1 MIIILFVYPFVRNFG
16 TYKGEKA
23 QVRTKGAHLRTKKGT
38 GGNDKD
44 TFVSEKGISL
54 KKGHT

>member
-1 MIIILFVYPFVRNFG
+1 MIIVLFVYPFVRNFG

-38 GGNDKD
+38 GGNDKG

-54 KKGHT
+54 KKGHI